1 MTSIQALRLKRDQIL
16 QIAVRHGVTQ
26 IRVFWSVARGD
37 DRSDSDVDLLVQAG
51 PKTTPWFP
59 GGLVVELE
67 TLLGRPVQ
75 VVTER
80 GLNDLLR
87 DRILAEAVPL

>member
-1 MTSIQALRLKRDQIL
+1 MTSMDALRMKRDQIIE
-16 QIAVRHGVTQ
+16 IARRHGATG
-26 IRVFWSVARGD
+26 IRVFGSIARGD
-37 DRSDSDVDLLVQAG
+37 DRPDSDVDLLVEVG

-59 GGLVVELE
+59 GGLVVDLE
-67 TLLGRPVQ
+67 SFLGRPVQ

-87 DRILAEAVPL
+87 DRVLAEAVPL

>member
-1 MTSIQALRLKRDQIL
+1 MTRIQALRLKREQIL
-16 QIAVRHGVTQ
+16 VIAVRHGVTQ
-26 IRVFWSVARGD
+26 ARVFGSVARGD
-37 DRSDSDVDLLVQAG
+37 DRADGDVDLLVQAG

-87 DRILAEAVPL
+87 DRVLAEAVPL